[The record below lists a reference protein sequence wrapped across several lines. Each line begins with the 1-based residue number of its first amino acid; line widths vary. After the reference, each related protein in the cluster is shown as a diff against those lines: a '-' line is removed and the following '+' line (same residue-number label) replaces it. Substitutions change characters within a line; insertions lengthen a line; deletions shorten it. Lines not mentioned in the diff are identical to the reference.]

1 MPSWIGGEGMHPLA
15 LLAALASDQPC
26 YTRADLIDYL
36 RTEYQEAQM
45 VRALDYRGVMVEAFV
60 SPHGSWTLAVAP
72 SPDVLCIVAAG
83 GNWMMINKEIEG

>member
-1 MPSWIGGEGMHPLA
+1 
-15 LLAALASDQPC
+15 
-26 YTRADLIDYL
+26 
-36 RTEYQEAQM
+36 M
-45 VRALDYRGVMVEAFV
+45 VRSLDYRGVMVEAFV